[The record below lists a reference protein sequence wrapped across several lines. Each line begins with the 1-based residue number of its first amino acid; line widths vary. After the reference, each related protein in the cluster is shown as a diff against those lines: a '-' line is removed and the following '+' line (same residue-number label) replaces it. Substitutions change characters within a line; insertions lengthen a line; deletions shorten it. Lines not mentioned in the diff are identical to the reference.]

1 MKRLYALLLAALAA
15 AACIQDPD
23 APMNLP
29 DVPVISVDETSVT
42 RVSMLVNGVF
52 GKDMTD
58 ISAYGVEVSETLFEN
73 GGTYQTLAP
82 QEVTGGAFSL
92 GVTGLKSNS
101 TYFLRAFISNGH
113 SKMYSS
119 IITQQTPETS
129 VASVSDVAVR
139 DGFLVASIEDNGGR
153 SVEDVGFMW
162 GTSSERKELK
172 REKRYV
178 GTLSEDG
185 KTFTLPLSMVGYGT
199 YYVMA
204 YAEDDKDGT
213 GYSRIPLNVEMQDPS
228 QPNSEIWYSSV
239 DGVVVNPT
247 VKDGFGARI
256 VSNTNEDGK
265 GVIAFDGPVTRIPES
280 AFRQSRLVTVTL
292 PGSVEEVGRYAFD
305 QNGAERTLEAFYGKG
320 ASQDHLSLVFGG
332 TLVAVARM
340 NEELDFVI
348 PDGVTKVER
357 GVFEQCHYRS
367 ITLPEGLKDTEYG
380 FPSLYHLEAFYGPQ
394 TSEDHRCVIIDG
406 ELRAVAPEGL
416 TSYVVTDPIT
426 GVGNYALYNGFS
438 QIGRLILPE
447 SATYIG
453 SQAFGQ
459 TQIDT
464 LGLPAHLKEIRDEAF
479 YAMYG
484 LISLTVPEEVET
496 IGSRAF
502 GQAGRDYGGL
512 YNITFLPTVPPVIKE
527 DTFAELL
534 GDGPFFVPAESVEAY
549 KTARYWSAYADR
561 ILPIGQGNGVSA
573 KKYLTFTSEG
583 TTKISLSNSGGN
595 APVLYYSYDAQNWTP
610 WDYSELTFT
619 AEASLYICGDNPQ
632 GFSTSLGSY
641 DGAYSTFVSSG
652 SLFSVSGDIMSLLNY
667 ETDLSIIPSSFCFV
681 NLFRGCSSLTGG
693 PSLPATT
700 LAPYCYRE
708 MFRETS
714 LTVAPVLPATELT
727 PYCYDNMFTDCQN
740 LSVAPSL
747 PATTLAEG
755 CYEGMFISCTALT
768 EAPEL
773 PATLLATSCY
783 KVMFQYCSNLTVAPE
798 LPAITLARGCYD
810 RMFNNCKRLNYVR
823 CLATDI
829 SSDSCVSMWL
839 SNVASTGTF
848 VKSAQ
853 MDDWPTGESGIPEGW
868 TVEIDNSNPIT
879 ASKYLTFTSEGTTK
893 LSMYRTGGH
902 APIIFYS
909 TDASTWKQWDYSELT
924 FTSESPLYICGD
936 NSGRFSNGS
945 AKWSRFVSSGDNFS
959 VSGDTM
965 SLLDRYDDQNEVKS
979 WCFTNL
985 FADCQNLT
993 SPPSLPATILDESC
1007 YSGMFS
1013 RCSSLVS
1020 APQLPATTMAS
1031 GCYTSM
1037 FNGCSSLTTAPSLP
1051 AMSLAP
1057 SCYYMMFAGC
1067 TSLTAAPELPATS
1080 IPDFSCYGFMFSG
1093 CTFTQPPALPA
1104 TQLGSSCYEYMF
1116 DGCVNLVTAPELPA
1130 TTMTFSCYSRMFY
1143 GCTSLVEA
1151 PQLPATDLAEA
1162 CYEEMFYGC
1171 TSLTEAPNLPAKKLS
1186 QACYENMFWGCSRIG
1201 KITCFAT
1208 DISASRC
1215 TDGWVYG
1222 VASTGTFVKSA
1233 QMNDW
1238 PTGTSGI
1245 PEGWTVVDAQ

>member
-29 DVPVISVDETSVT
+29 DIPVISVDETSVT

-52 GKDMTD
+52 GKDMAD
-58 ISAYGVEVSETLFEN
+58 ITAYGVEVSETLFEN

-129 VASVSDVAVR
+129 VASVSDVTAR

-185 KTFTLPLSMVGYGT
+185 KTFTLPLSVVGYGT

-228 QPNSEIWYSSV
+228 QPNSEIWYTSV
-239 DGVVVNPT
+239 NGVVVNPT

-320 ASQDHLSLVFGG
+320 ASQDHLSLVIGG

-502 GQAGRDYGGL
+502 GQAGKDYGGL
-512 YNITFLPTVPPVIKE
+512 YNLTFLPTV
-527 DTFAELL
+527 
-534 GDGPFFVPAESVEAY
+534 
-549 KTARYWSAYADR
+549 
-561 ILPIGQGNGVSA
+561 
-573 KKYLTFTSEG
+573 
-583 TTKISLSNSGGN
+583 
-595 APVLYYSYDAQNWTP
+595 
-610 WDYSELTFT
+610 
-619 AEASLYICGDNPQ
+619 
-632 GFSTSLGSY
+632 
-641 DGAYSTFVSSG
+641 
-652 SLFSVSGDIMSLLNY
+652 
-667 ETDLSIIPSSFCFV
+667 
-681 NLFRGCSSLTGG
+681 
-693 PSLPATT
+693 
-700 LAPYCYRE
+700 
-708 MFRETS
+708 
-714 LTVAPVLPATELT
+714 
-727 PYCYDNMFTDCQN
+727 
-740 LSVAPSL
+740 
-747 PATTLAEG
+747 
-755 CYEGMFISCTALT
+755 
-768 EAPEL
+768 
-773 PATLLATSCY
+773 
-783 KVMFQYCSNLTVAPE
+783 
-798 LPAITLARGCYD
+798 
-810 RMFNNCKRLNYVR
+810 
-823 CLATDI
+823 
-829 SSDSCVSMWL
+829 
-839 SNVASTGTF
+839 
-848 VKSAQ
+848 
-853 MDDWPTGESGIPEGW
+853 
-868 TVEIDNSNPIT
+868 
-879 ASKYLTFTSEGTTK
+879 
-893 LSMYRTGGH
+893 
-902 APIIFYS
+902 
-909 TDASTWKQWDYSELT
+909 
-924 FTSESPLYICGD
+924 
-936 NSGRFSNGS
+936 
-945 AKWSRFVSSGDNFS
+945 
-959 VSGDTM
+959 
-965 SLLDRYDDQNEVKS
+965 
-979 WCFTNL
+979 
-985 FADCQNLT
+985 
-993 SPPSLPATILDESC
+993 
-1007 YSGMFS
+1007 
-1013 RCSSLVS
+1013 
-1020 APQLPATTMAS
+1020 
-1031 GCYTSM
+1031 
-1037 FNGCSSLTTAPSLP
+1037 
-1051 AMSLAP
+1051 
-1057 SCYYMMFAGC
+1057 
-1067 TSLTAAPELPATS
+1067 
-1080 IPDFSCYGFMFSG
+1080 
-1093 CTFTQPPALPA
+1093 
-1104 TQLGSSCYEYMF
+1104 
-1116 DGCVNLVTAPELPA
+1116 
-1130 TTMTFSCYSRMFY
+1130 
-1143 GCTSLVEA
+1143 
-1151 PQLPATDLAEA
+1151 
-1162 CYEEMFYGC
+1162 
-1171 TSLTEAPNLPAKKLS
+1171 
-1186 QACYENMFWGCSRIG
+1186 
-1201 KITCFAT
+1201 
-1208 DISASRC
+1208 
-1215 TDGWVYG
+1215 
-1222 VASTGTFVKSA
+1222 
-1233 QMNDW
+1233 
-1238 PTGTSGI
+1238 
-1245 PEGWTVVDAQ
+1245 